1 MAGWDDVSSRNLT
14 QQQFRR
20 AIFHVSGGFY
30 IVVKEDKLQ
39 CWCLMWFFVCNRMMF
54 HRFRVDWA
62 QFLRTGATERADAS
76 VSHQQGRLDKL
87 PAFLSQCQPI
97 PVKG

>member
-1 MAGWDDVSSRNLT
+1 MAGWDDVSLRNLT

-39 CWCLMWFFVCNRMMF
+39 SSFCSLFVT
-54 HRFRVDWA
+54 A
-62 QFLRTGATERADAS
+62 
-76 VSHQQGRLDKL
+76 
-87 PAFLSQCQPI
+87 
-97 PVKG
+97 

>member
-1 MAGWDDVSSRNLT
+1 MAGWDDVSLRNLT

-39 CWCLMWFFVCNRMMF
+39 MLVLDVVLCL
-54 HRFRVDWA
+54 
-62 QFLRTGATERADAS
+62 
-76 VSHQQGRLDKL
+76 
-87 PAFLSQCQPI
+87 
-97 PVKG
+97 